1 MALNIL
7 LCKFMDAF
15 IQTDTNIADLMR
27 VASII
32 ENVKIAKTITHVC
45 REIDHHN
52 NVSDTSSPVAAVL
65 LFVTSSVL
73 LFPMF
78 PLLKTCSS

>member
-7 LCKFMDAF
+7 LCKFMEAC
-15 IQTDTNIADLMR
+15 IQTDTNIADLIR

-32 ENVKIAKTITHVC
+32 ENVKTAKTMIHVC

-52 NVSDTSSPVAAVL
+52 NVSDTSLSVVAVL
-65 LFVTSSVL
+65 LFETASVL
-73 LFPMF
+73 LFTMF
-78 PLLKTCSS
+78 PLLKTYSS

>member
-7 LCKFMDAF
+7 LCKFMEAC

-32 ENVKIAKTITHVC
+32 ENVKTAKTMIHVC

-52 NVSDTSSPVAAVL
+52 NVSDTSSLVVAVL
-65 LFVTSSVL
+65 LFETASVL
-73 LFPMF
+73 LFTMF
-78 PLLKTCSS
+78 PLLKTYSS